1 MTTPDDDN
9 SYLNRAEDFLQLFK
23 KGAEFTQE
31 LLRENERL
39 RFRVVQLE
47 GEIRSSRQHD
57 AGRLTAQVASL
68 QQRVAELEQEKAAI
82 LEHIRRVEEENN
94 DFASRYVE
102 VEEANNML
110 ANLYVASFQLHATLD
125 FKAVLQ
131 SIVEIVINLVGAEEF
146 AVLLLDGKSGCL
158 EAVVCEGF
166 GIDEVPAMQVGQ
178 GVIGTAVQTGE
189 CYCVDNIEGYRRDVH
204 APMTCIPLMIKNDA
218 IGAIVIYKLLM
229 QKRQFTSVDHELF
242 ALLGGHAATAVCS
255 SRIYMGS
262 ERKLSTIQS
271 LIELLSA

>member
-1 MTTPDDDN
+1 MTTPDDDK
-9 SYLNRAEDFLQLFK
+9 SYLSRADEFLQLFK
-23 KGAEFTQE
+23 KGAEFTQD

-39 RFRVVQLE
+39 RFRVVELE
-47 GEIRSSRQHD
+47 GELRSRPLHD
-57 AGRLTAQVASL
+57 VDQLTARAASL
-68 QQRVAELEQEKAAI
+68 HQRVAELEQEKAAI
-82 LEHIRRVEEENN
+82 LEHIRRVEEEND

-125 FKAVLQ
+125 FKTVLQ
-131 SIVEIVINLVGAEEF
+131 NIVEIVINLIGAEEF
-146 AVLLLDGKSGCL
+146 AVLLLDGKTGCL
-158 EAVVCEGF
+158 EAVVCEGV
-166 GIDEVPAMQVGQ
+166 GIDAVPAIQMGQ
-178 GVIGTAVQTGE
+178 GVIGTAVQSGE
-189 CYCVDNIEGYRRDVH
+189 CYCVDDIEGYRRDLH
-204 APMTCIPLMIKNDA
+204 APMTCIPLMINGEA

-262 ERKLSTIQS
+262 ERKLMTIQS